1 MKDDVTKRLREP
13 FSKAHIGKLPK
24 VYCKKCTNS
33 KVQCDE
39 HKPAKCRTCKAYV
52 STAHLHVDF
61 VGHAHI
67 TERLLDVDPDW
78 NWEPMGLDSN
88 GLPLLDEYGGLWIR
102 LTVGGLTR
110 VGYGDADGR
119 KGGDATKAAISDAIK
134 VAAMR
139 FGVALDLWKKEGAD
153 ATAEPAAKPR
163 TEEPTLTP
171 AQRAGQLRA
180 LIAQRGKQED
190 KTIDDIAAEFH
201 EWSGKKYEINTASV
215 AVLSE
220 YLAHIQNMQE
230 SDHDR

>member
-1 MKDDVTKRLREP
+1 VKDDVTKKLREP
-13 FSKAHIGKLPK
+13 FSRVHIGKLPK

-39 HKPAKCRTCKAYV
+39 HKPTKCRTCKAYV
-52 STAHLHVDF
+52 SPAHLHVDF

-67 TERLLDVDPDW
+67 TERLLDVDPEW

-102 LTVGGLTR
+102 LTVDGLTR

-153 ATAEPAAKPR
+153 APETVAKPR
-163 TEEPTLTP
+163 SEEATVTP
-171 AQRAGQLRA
+171 AQRAGQLRG
-180 LIAQRGKQED
+180 LIATIGKQDD
-190 KTIDDIAAEFH
+190 KTIDDIAAEFR
-201 EWSGKKYEINTASV
+201 EWSSGKEINTASV

-220 YLAHIQNMQE
+220 YLAHIQAE
-230 SDHDR
+230 P